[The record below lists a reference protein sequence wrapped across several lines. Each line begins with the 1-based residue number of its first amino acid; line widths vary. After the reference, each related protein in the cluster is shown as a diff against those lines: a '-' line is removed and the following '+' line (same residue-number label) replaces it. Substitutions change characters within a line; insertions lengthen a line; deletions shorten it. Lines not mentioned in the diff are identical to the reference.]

1 LVVEVCPIRVLPI
14 RGIGCYNKNDIC
26 EICPIREISDK
37 RIITYMDIWRV
48 NTRTHEL
55 KKEPVPPTWARLG
68 GRGLLA
74 RILLDEVDPKCDPLG
89 AGNKLIFSPGLLVGH
104 MLSSTDRISVGG
116 KSPLTGGIKEAN
128 AGGRTGLHMASMGI
142 RALILE
148 DKPADDDLWVLHL
161 SLKNGVTWEKADDLA
176 GLGVYE
182 TSARLIEKYGDKVAI
197 ALIGPGGETGMKSA
211 GIQNIDK
218 DRIPSRIA
226 ARGGLGAVMGSKRIK
241 AIVFDDT
248 GGKKP
253 PIAQPEAF
261 KAAQKDYT
269 KSVLEHPQSATYRDY
284 GTAAMTQLTQ
294 AFAGIPVRNFS
305 RGTFDE
311 VERIGGES
319 LREFT
324 LTRGAP
330 SDPSHA
336 CMAGC
341 VIKCSNVFGG
351 EDGKVIVS
359 PLEYETIGL
368 MGSNL
373 GIDSLDVI
381 GRLNWEANDLGLDSI
396 EVGAALG
403 VAAEAGLMNWGDGD
417 RALELVGEIRRN
429 TELGRTLGDG
439 AVATGRKLG
448 IERVPAV
455 KGQAMSAYEPRSIK
469 GTGVTFATSPQ
480 GADHTAGLTIRA
492 QVNHLDPNV
501 QIEVSRNAQWNMAG
515 YDTLGACVF
524 AGFGYAATPNGVVKR
539 LLAARY
545 GWDNLPDNILQ
556 ELGKQTIKL
565 EREFNRRAG
574 FTKED
579 DRIPKWMTEE
589 ALPENQSVFDV
600 SADQLDRIFEGF
612 E

>member
-1 LVVEVCPIRVLPI
+1 MTGYKSQV
-14 RGIGCYNKNDIC
+14 
-26 EICPIREISDK
+26 
-37 RIITYMDIWRV
+37 WRV
-48 NTRTHEL
+48 NVRERTL
-55 KKEPVPPTWARLG
+55 KLEEVPGSWKRLG

-74 RILLDEVDPKCDPLG
+74 RILLDEVDAKCDPLG
-89 AGNKLIFSPGLLVGH
+89 SGNKLIFAPGLLVGH

-128 AGGRTGLHMASMGI
+128 AGGRTGLHMATMGI
-142 RALILE
+142 HALIIE
-148 DKPADDDLWVLHL
+148 DMPEGDDWRVLHL
-161 SLKNGVTWEKADDLA
+161 SMDGAKWEQTFRVSEDPKGLV
-176 GLGVYE
+176 GLGVYAAAE
-182 TSARLIEKYGDKVAI
+182 KLIERYGDKVAI
-197 ALIGPGGETGMKSA
+197 ALIGPGGEMKMKSA

-218 DRIPSRIA
+218 DRVPARIA
-226 ARGGLGAVMGSKRIK
+226 ARGGLGAVMGSKGLK
-241 AIVFDDT
+241 AIVFDNA
-248 GGKKP
+248 GGGKP
-253 PIAQPEAF
+253 PIVSPEAF
-261 KAAQKDYT
+261 KVATKDYT
-269 KSVLEHPQSATYRDY
+269 RTVMEHPQSITYRDY

-294 AFAGIPVRNFS
+294 RFAAIPVRNFS

-311 VERIGGES
+311 VEKIGGEA

-324 LTRGAP
+324 LTRGKP

-341 VIKCSNVFGG
+341 TIKCSNVFGG

-373 GIDSLDVI
+373 DIDSLDSI
-381 GRLNWEANDLGLDSI
+381 GRLNWQVNDLGLDSI

-403 VAAEAGLMNWGDGD
+403 VAAEAGLMKWGSEED
-417 RALELVGEIRRN
+417 AMKLVDEIRN
-429 TELGRTLGDG
+429 GTELGRVLGDG
-439 AVATGRKLG
+439 AAATGRKYN

-469 GTGVTFATSPQ
+469 GTGVTYATTPQ

-501 QIEVSRNAQWNMAG
+501 QKDVSLNAQLNMAG
-515 YDTLGACVF
+515 YDTLGACIF
-524 AGFGYAATPNGVVKR
+524 AGFGYAAAPDGVVKR
-539 LLAARY
+539 LLSARY
-545 GWDNLPDNILQ
+545 GWDDLPDNVLQ
-556 ELGKQTIKL
+556 ALGKETIKM

-579 DRIPKWMTEE
+579 DRLPKWMTEE
-589 ALPENQSVFDV
+589 ALPENGSVFDV
-600 SADQLDRIFEGF
+600 GEDVLDHIFDGIE
-612 E
+612 